1 MSGERPPAAAA
12 AGAETP
18 PSPDRGLPQW
28 RRLLYANGSLG
39 ATINFQTLALW
50 LVFFYAPSPEAELP
64 TRLPAVNLPWLG
76 TLAPVALA
84 GVILGIGR
92 LVEIFDDP
100 LIGHW
105 SDTFRSRWGRRAP
118 FILIGTPIMSITFV
132 LIWLPP
138 DAEASYLNAVLLF
151 IVLQVLF
158 FSTTVANAPY
168 EAWLPEVAVTSD
180 DRVSLSAWKSLFGV
194 IGAALA
200 LVASPQLVQ
209 WLGFA
214 GMALVLGAATMLSYY
229 LAVFGATGRRE
240 RGQRS
245 NLDLWVAFR
254 ATLANRPFL
263 IFAASLVLF
272 NLALNMLTQML
283 PYFVIAIMG
292 QGTERVS
299 LYIGI
304 FLLAMLVSLPGT
316 VMLGQRWTK
325 RRAYIACMGVLALY
339 FPLEFFAGSLPGIP
353 TVVQGLVYIGLAGVP
368 IAGLFVFPNAL
379 LADVIDYDAQLTGQ
393 RREGMYFGVLATIN
407 KLALA
412 LSSLIFGVIL
422 GAFGNTAANPLGIRL
437 IGPVAGVAV
446 ALGLLIFA
454 RGYSLPD
461 QLKTAPIQATSA
473 ADDTG

>member
-1 MSGERPPAAAA
+1 
-12 AGAETP
+12 
-18 PSPDRGLPQW
+18 
-28 RRLLYANGSLG
+28 
-39 ATINFQTLALW
+39 
-50 LVFFYAPSPEAELP
+50 
-64 TRLPAVNLPWLG
+64 
-76 TLAPVALA
+76 
-84 GVILGIGR
+84 
-92 LVEIFDDP
+92 
-100 LIGHW
+100 
-105 SDTFRSRWGRRAP
+105 
-118 FILIGTPIMSITFV
+118 MSIAFV
-132 LIWLPP
+132 LVWLPP

-168 EAWLPEVAVTSD
+168 EAWLPEVAVTSN

-200 LVASPQLVQ
+200 LVASPQLVE

-229 LAVFGATGRRE
+229 LAVFGAADGRT
-240 RGQRS
+240 RGHHS

-283 PYFVIAIMG
+283 PYFVVAIMG
-292 QGTERVS
+292 EGTERVS
-299 LYIGI
+299 LYVGL
-304 FLLAMLVSLPGT
+304 FLLVMLASLPGT
-316 VMLGQRWTK
+316 VALGQRWSK
-325 RRAYIACMGVLALY
+325 RRAHIACMGVLALY
-339 FPLEFFAGSLPGIP
+339 FPFQFFAGYVPGIP
-353 TVVQGLVYIGLAGVP
+353 TVIQGLVYIALAGAP

-393 RREGMYFGVLATIN
+393 RREGMYFGVLSTIN

-412 LSSLIFGVIL
+412 LSSLIFGLIL

-446 ALGLLIFA
+446 VLGLLIFA
-454 RGYSLPD
+454 RGYTLPD
-461 QLKTAPIQATSA
+461 QVKSAPAQTASA
-473 ADDTG
+473 ADDAG